1 MGKKK
6 KRKLTLEEKVK
17 KEIMT
22 DIRLKRIPRSD
33 DKIRPIFHTCG
44 RCHKRKVTNHHFL
57 CDKCHREKQLND
69 REMNKCK
76 HKKREKQ

>member
-1 MGKKK
+1 MGRKK

-33 DKIRPIFHTCG
+33 NKIRPIFHTCG
-44 RCHKRKVTNHHFL
+44 RCHKNPVTHHHYL
-57 CDKCHREKQLND
+57 CDKCHAEKNGYKI
-69 REMNKCK
+69 NKGK
-76 HKKREKQ
+76 NKGKQHRR